1 MKLLVNCRAHARG
14 ALLRVRRSLVR
25 ALALGFAF
33 AIVAR
38 GTFGQAVSPIDF
50 SDAPLAD
57 TRIGVAIAAM
67 DELADAPALLA
78 RSSSQRFIDDA
89 FARIAQTAPADVG
102 LGAHL
107 VRWRAALR
115 VGERPFDRE
124 AAYAA
129 VGELSKSL
137 LRAVGSPRDKL
148 IALGILA
155 EQTSYNARVLRD
167 PAVDGGDRA
176 AIGANDAADGLVPG
190 LRDLRERVATLGYK
204 EWSDVAD
211 GAQKIVAA
219 LLGSTFAVPFPASP
233 GVWLVLLRTRPT
245 PADARRRAEHYWLDI
260 VRYDGAHQTIGA
272 YPNGMTA
279 YDRDAH
285 RLLCAFDK
293 EPDAVAERTIPVV
306 PGPATTSAQL
316 AATLVRLCTAERTSG
331 LQYRV
336 KDADDDRFI
345 ADALFRAG
353 VSVAPLL
360 RAAAGH

>member
-211 GAQKIVAA
+211 GAQIADHHSRRAGELSRRASVYGRCPAAGRA
-219 LLGSTFAVPFPASP
+219 LLARHRA
-233 GVWLVLLRTRPT
+233 L
-245 PADARRRAEHYWLDI
+245 RRR
-260 VRYDGAHQTIGA
+260 
-272 YPNGMTA
+272 P
-279 YDRDAH
+279 
-285 RLLCAFDK
+285 
-293 EPDAVAERTIPVV
+293 
-306 PGPATTSAQL
+306 S
-316 AATLVRLCTAERTSG
+316 
-331 LQYRV
+331 
-336 KDADDDRFI
+336 DDRCVSERN
-345 ADALFRAG
+345 DGVRSRRAPAAVRVRQG
-353 VSVAPLL
+353 AGRGC
-360 RAAAGH
+360 RAHDPGRARSGDD